1 MISIKNPQ
9 SGTIHVR
16 EVGDIIM
23 DDEDAGQDWS
33 YAQLSYHV
41 TYGRSGQHGCAY
53 DTVWLEDSGENNT
66 VGSGR

>member
-1 MISIKNPQ
+1 
-9 SGTIHVR
+9 
-16 EVGDIIM
+16 M